1 MSPEQSKPLSAL
13 PPQRYGV
20 PSDSRAVWTTSAAL
34 PLTVAGGAGG
44 ARTPAEPH
52 PEAERRAHALP
63 RRGGGAPEAA
73 GPAVFEAIARLD
85 AEREPGERPPLEAG
99 PRAPECGHLLRARIG
114 GEPDGEPRQRVGRE
128 PEPPAP
134 RLQFVAQAVEG
145 PAPSQG
151 IMHQHGGADPVGDRT
166 GQPGGGAEFVHGGAV
181 AVVPAAEVE
190 LVAAALCP
198 KRRGQEERRKQ
209 GREPPD
215 LSRLRQRRGTPRQR
229 AGPCD
234 ARGGAGAGA

>member
-44 ARTPAEPH
+44 AGTP
-52 PEAERRAHALP
+52 
-63 RRGGGAPEAA
+63 GDSGAPRA
-73 GPAVFEAIARLD
+73 PRAVFEAIARLD

-198 KRRGQEERRKQ
+198 K
-209 GREPPD
+209 
-215 LSRLRQRRGTPRQR
+215 
-229 AGPCD
+229 
-234 ARGGAGAGA
+234 